1 MKNYLLILI
10 FILVSHCGFTA
21 VYKNQENVD
30 FKISIMEMGGD
41 KSVNNLVKSK
51 LNRFIKKE
59 TDNIYKIKINSNFSK
74 TVLSRDATG
83 KASSLKLSTSIEFVV
98 SHNDKTQNIS
108 FEENLN
114 IESLSDSYEQNK
126 YENIVKDNLVTTIV
140 EELILKL
147 NLFKWF

>member
-83 KASSLKLSTSIEFVV
+83 KASSLKLSTSIEFFV
-98 SHNDKTQNIS
+98 SHNDKTQNFS

-147 NLFKWF
+147 NLFK